1 MNVRRHNFAYAV
13 VDGLL
18 YVIRGYSA
26 DDVGILNAEV
36 YNPKTNKWSLMD
48 CPHRP
53 NFRPAF
59 AFSFNSKLFVVG
71 NESRFIDIYDHRTK
85 IWEELD
91 SGQTLSV
98 YSYTVVRNKV
108 YFMNMNV
115 DMAEMGVFD
124 PEKNSWSLVDV
135 PRGLYRLG

>member
-1 MNVRRHNFAYAV
+1 MIIF
-13 VDGLL
+13 
-18 YVIRGYSA
+18 
-26 DDVGILNAEV
+26 
-36 YNPKTNKWSLMD
+36 
-48 CPHRP
+48 
-53 NFRPAF
+53 
-59 AFSFNSKLFVVG
+59 FSG

-108 YFMNMNV
+108 YFMNM

-135 PRGLYRLG
+135 PRGLYRLGQCNNTVVLFKRILLINAISGHLDKEDEVKLRDPPIVLSGFDATSVLIKF